1 MNEFE
6 EISSQQLD
14 GLVDGELSE
23 ADRRDVLLAADA
35 EPEAWRRI
43 ALAFVESQTLRHELS
58 ELIKPAVV
66 PRSGGVLSDASG
78 APSGRWTAAL
88 VAGCLL
94 AFGFGRWLSS
104 SDARMASKPNSP
116 PPGPR
121 TFVTEDAPD
130 QSLAGDF
137 PEDTQ
142 QHQTLRLD
150 FDDLLGGPPQ
160 SVDVQVVEE
169 SPDDPQELLAGPPVI
184 PLEIQRALLRAG
196 RRVHEQ
202 RQLFEVEL
210 SDGRRGIVPVSNVLV
225 ENSGLDVFQ

>member
-6 EISSQQLD
+6 DISVQQVD
-14 GLVDGELSE
+14 RLVDGELSE
-23 ADRRDVLLAADA
+23 PERREVLLAADS
-35 EPEAWRRI
+35 EPESWRRI
-43 ALAFVESQTLRHELS
+43 ALAFLEAQTVRHELS
-58 ELIKPAVV
+58 ELIKPAVIQ
-66 PRSGGVLSDASG
+66 RSGGVLEVASE
-78 APSGRWTAAL
+78 APSGRRTAAL
-88 VAGCLL
+88 VACCLL
-94 AFGFGRWLSS
+94 AFGFGRWSNL
-104 SDARMASKPNSP
+104 SDALMATKGVVPSP
-116 PPGPR
+116 SPR
-121 TFVTEDAPD
+121 TF
-130 QSLAGDF
+130 AGGDDRGRMVAGVM

-160 SVDVQVVEE
+160 SVDVPVVED
-169 SPDDPQELLAGPPVI
+169 SPDDPQELLTGPPVI
-184 PLEIQRALLRAG
+184 PPEIQRALLRAG

>member
-6 EISSQQLD
+6 EISSQQLE

-23 ADRRDVLLAADA
+23 AERRDVLLAADA

-43 ALAFVESQTLRHELS
+43 ALAFVEVQTLRHEMSALV
-58 ELIKPAVV
+58 KPAGV
-66 PRSGGVLSDASG
+66 PRSGDVRPIKSG
-78 APSGRWTAAL
+78 TPAGLRIAAL
-88 VAGCLL
+88 VACCLL
-94 AFGFGRWLSS
+94 AFGFGRWSNS
-104 SDARMASKPNSP
+104 SDARMAVKPNP
-116 PPGPR
+116 PLPSPR
-121 TFVTEDAPD
+121 TFATEDDPVRSVA
-130 QSLAGDF
+130 AVF
-137 PEDTQ
+137 PEDTR

-160 SVDVQVVEE
+160 SVDVPVVEE
-169 SPDDPQELLAGPPVI
+169 SPDDPLELLAGPPVI